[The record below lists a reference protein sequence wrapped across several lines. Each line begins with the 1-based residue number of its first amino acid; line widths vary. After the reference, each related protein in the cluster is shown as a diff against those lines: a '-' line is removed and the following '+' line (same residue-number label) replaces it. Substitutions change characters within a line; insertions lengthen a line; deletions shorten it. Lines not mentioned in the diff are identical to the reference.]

1 MSADN
6 YYVIRKDRQGYFV
19 PIMGFASSN
28 GAPLVRAT
36 DPRFKDFH
44 AAIEYAA
51 LEYTEYGINVD
62 NECYSD
68 AVPVHFRR
76 LTTGHYATCPA
87 QDNTPVR
94 NLTASAKHLNL
105 NGKKITACTPNN
117 TKISPSDRKSSV

>member
-6 YYVIRKDRQGYFV
+6 YYVIRKDRQGFFV

-68 AVPVHFRR
+68 EVPVHFKR

-87 QDNTPVR
+87 QKGEKADCICEAFETEWEKDYS
-94 NLTASAKHLNL
+94 LYAK
-105 NGKKITACTPNN
+105 
-117 TKISPSDRKSSV
+117 

>member
-36 DPRFKDFH
+36 DPRFKEFH

-62 NECYSD
+62 DECYSD
-68 AVPVHFRR
+68 ATPVHFRR

-87 QDNTPVR
+87 QDNYPGEKSDCICEAFESEWEKDYS
-94 NLTASAKHLNL
+94 LYAK
-105 NGKKITACTPNN
+105 
-117 TKISPSDRKSSV
+117 